1 MTTNNAQ
8 FKNLKTLSTWLDS
21 RFKGP
26 FGMRFGL
33 DALLG
38 LIPVVGDLV
47 TTFTSFY
54 ILMQAAQMGC
64 SPSTIVRM
72 GINIAIEN
80 FMDMFPVLGNI
91 FDFFWKA
98 NNKNISLI
106 ERHLNNPRS
115 TSIQSR
121 FVIGFTILFV
131 FSFIIGTAYVS
142 FLVFRF
148 LFELVAS
155 Y

>member
-1 MTTNNAQ
+1 MTNSNPQ
-8 FKNLKTLSTWLDS
+8 IKNLKTLSTWLDS
-21 RFKGP
+21 QFKGP

-38 LIPVVGDLV
+38 LIPVVGDLA
-47 TTFTSFY
+47 TTLVSFY
-54 ILMQAAQMGC
+54 ILVQAAQMGC
-64 SPSTIVRM
+64 SPATIARM

-80 FMDMFPVLGNI
+80 FMDMFPILGNI

-98 NNKNISLI
+98 NNKNLNLI

-115 TSIQSR
+115 TTIQSR
-121 FVIGFTILFV
+121 FVIGFTILSV

>member
-1 MTTNNAQ
+1 MTTNPQ
-8 FKNLKTLSTWLDS
+8 LKNLKTLSTWLDS
-21 RFKGP
+21 QFQGP

-33 DALLG
+33 DAILG
-38 LIPVVGDLV
+38 LIPVVGDLT
-47 TTFTSFY
+47 TTFASFY
-54 ILMQAAQMGC
+54 ILVQAAQMGC

-80 FMDMFPVLGNI
+80 FVDMFPLVGNI

-98 NNKNISLI
+98 NNKNIKLI
-106 ERHLNNPRS
+106 ENHLVNPRK
-115 TSIQSR
+115 TTIQSR
-121 FVIGFTILFV
+121 FVIGFTIFFV
-131 FSFIIGTAYVS
+131 FSFIIATAYVS
-142 FLVFRF
+142 FLVFKY